1 MNDQNDRAEL
11 TPEELQELRERKQE
25 YLKQLQF
32 LLKYFDKFMEILGD
46 EIGHP
51 LEFGELEKIVD
62 EISRNPDSNYFYAI
76 QRAAKICFAAE
87 KEEEPEDGGA
97 DHAAEG
103 KENNAFYNM
112 PTSPAT
118 DLIMQLFGAGKD
130 LASLPERKKAV
141 SRNKSK
147 LVINERG
154 KARQLQFSSNNKTES
169 QVVIIE
175 LSDINK
181 IAGNNKTA
189 KKLFILTLIKAN
201 EQAIHNRELTRNK
214 ITFPLQELVDI
225 GFYSTLRS
233 ARAGFNRGR
242 DVLTSLK
249 IKGEIKKGK
258 SKTISADVLEV
269 LFTGAHIE
277 ESQCIIYLNE
287 RINWSFLIQ
296 YFTLLPRYYF
306 ALPNRSSDLL
316 YYIFYLARQNAE
328 KIQKTDYFT
337 ISFRAIQSRL
347 NLPSEIDNADPQRTI
362 KQPIG
367 KAIKAIKEAHKKH
380 FNNMNFDLL
389 PVYDETAPIKQF
401 LDNGYLR
408 ITFKEEFARP
418 FIEQSKQKDK
428 KITDEEKR
436 AQAIT
441 DRAKAIAMA
450 KKIEAESSAKA
461 E

>member
-1 MNDQNDRAEL
+1 MSVQNDRAEP

-62 EISRNPDSNYFYAI
+62 EISRNPDSIYFNAI

-87 KEEEPEDGGA
+87 REDDPEDSGA

-118 DLIMQLFGAGKD
+118 DLIMQLFGARKD

-141 SRNKSK
+141 SRNKST

-154 KARQLQFSSNNKTES
+154 KARQVQLNSKNKTES
-169 QVVIIE
+169 QVIIE

-189 KKLFILTLIKAN
+189 KKLFVLTLIKAN

-287 RINWSFLIQ
+287 RINWSFLTQ

-362 KQPIG
+362 KQPIEE
-367 KAIKAIKEAHKKH
+367 AIEAIEDAHSKH
-380 FNNMNFDLL
+380 FNNMNFALL
-389 PVYDETAPIKQF
+389 PVYDDTAPIKQF
-401 LDNGYLR
+401 LDNGYLK
-408 ITFKEEFARP
+408 ITLKEEFAQS
-418 FIEQSKQKDK
+418 FIEQSKQKEK
-428 KITDEEKR
+428 KITDAEKR

-441 DRAKAIAMA
+441 DRAKSIAMA
-450 KKIEAESSAKA
+450 KKIEAESNAKA